1 MMDKIEALES
11 AHRANDT
18 HTSRCPSNPS
28 LSTVAPS
35 VPPNGGSL
43 LHSVEPSI
51 HNRMAV
57 EERTTM
63 TTTVNPRRKAAK
75 AVKAP
80 PVLRRTF
87 ATHQELL
94 DDMKAFGQRLVETP
108 GAAREFLISAG
119 LLTKSGKPKQLIRD

>member
-1 MMDKIEALES
+1 MGPS
-11 AHRANDT
+11 ARPIIRAGWGLDQGGW
-18 HTSRCPSNPS
+18 S
-28 LSTVAPS
+28 LPMKSC
-35 VPPNGGSL
+35 PPNEGGL
-43 LHSVEPSI
+43 LPSVEPSI
-51 HNRMAV
+51 HHRIAS

-63 TTTVNPRRKAAK
+63 TTTVNPRRRAAK
-75 AVKAP
+75 AVKAS

-119 LLTKSGKPKQLIRD
+119 LLTKNGKPKQLIRD